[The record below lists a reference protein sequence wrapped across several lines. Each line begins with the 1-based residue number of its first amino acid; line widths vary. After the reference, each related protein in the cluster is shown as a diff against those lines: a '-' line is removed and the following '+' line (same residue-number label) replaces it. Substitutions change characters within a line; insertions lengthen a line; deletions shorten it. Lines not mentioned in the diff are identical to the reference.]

1 MTPSPRV
8 DPESLKR
15 TLLDL
20 VSIKS
25 YSGDE
30 GQIADYLIDRLS
42 SVADRVEHQPVSDCG
57 GNVIAH
63 FGDTTGEKVIL
74 LAHMDTTEVFA
85 GWTRSPW
92 GEVEDDRVYGLGSL
106 DAKSALAAMIEAV
119 LAIAESR
126 EGTGLER
133 GVLLVAVSD
142 EEGYSRG
149 TYEFVRSGK
158 ANGALGA
165 VVGSPTALKI
175 GRGSYGRLVF
185 DVEVRG
191 KASTDIEEE
200 GINAIVEAAK
210 LILWAVGFPEQRS
223 SGGGSVAPLSIK
235 SRETIMVHPD
245 LCILRLDRHY
255 PPGEEEQSAKRKF
268 LSYLKRV
275 KGLRADVKITPIKRP
290 TPFLTPYELPN
301 DHPFLRAFSDAYGAA
316 LSGRSPET
324 VVVRTVSDASY
335 LYNLAG
341 VPAIIFGPSGGNR
354 HSPDEYVLLDSVVD
368 MANVLVQLIASLQR
382 GVSPGGE

>member
-1 MTPSPRV
+1 MSPSPRV
-8 DPESLKR
+8 DPESLKK

-42 SVADRVEHQPVSDCG
+42 SVADRVENQPVSDCG
-57 GNVIAH
+57 GNVIAY
-63 FGDTTGEKVIL
+63 FGNTSSDKIIL
-74 LAHMDTTEVFA
+74 LSHMDTTEVFA

-92 GEVEDDRVYGLGSL
+92 GEVEDNRVYGLGSL
-106 DAKSALAAMIEAV
+106 DAKSSLAAMVEAT
-119 LAIAESR
+119 LAAVNSL
-126 EGTGLER
+126 GGSSNLER
-133 GVLLVAVSD
+133 GVMLVAVCD

-149 TYEFVRSGK
+149 TYEFVKSGK
-158 ANGALGA
+158 ANGSVGA
-165 VVGSPTALKI
+165 VVGSPTSLRI
-175 GRGSYGRLVF
+175 GRGAYGRLVF

-191 KASTDIEEE
+191 RASTDVEE
-200 GINAIVEAAK
+200 GGVNAIVEAAK
-210 LILWAVGFPEQRS
+210 LVLWAVDYPKQKS

-235 SRETIMVHPD
+235 SKETVMVHPD

-275 KGLRADVKITPIKRP
+275 KGLRAEVKVSPIKRP
-290 TPFLTPYELPN
+290 TPFLTPFELPS
-301 DHPFLRAFSDAYGAA
+301 DHPFLAAFSEAYKEA
-316 LSGRSPET
+316 LPSRSVET
-324 VVVRTVSDASY
+324 VVVPTVSDASY

-341 VPAIIFGPSGGNR
+341 IPAIIFGPSGGNR
-354 HSPDEYVLLDSVVD
+354 HSPDEYVDLNSVVD
-368 MANVLVQLIASLQR
+368 MANVLAQLIMLLQR
-382 GVSPGGE
+382 KEASEG